1 MDGTVILESSSTFA
15 GSPIS
20 ANESCRKFTRGPT
33 QFYILVRHELIERT
47 ALDGWYSQLLR
58 DQPDVSDHIPG
69 AINVD
74 PFDSIYAHCLPLI
87 EKLAPEIS
95 IEGLHLDALCRAQT
109 LNLELV
115 STDDNQDLLLEDTE
129 IVTYTPAY
137 NISSMPIAD
146 LPGSCG
152 DVRLIHASDI
162 QIAPREDGTNPLKTR
177 SVQGKVYV
185 NDQVL
190 FLKPRLEGQEKHFDR
205 EIESLGRIT
214 QPGFERD
221 EGTRVPD
228 LVAIAVSGDND
239 EEIVG
244 VLFTWQESSVI
255 DVHLVS
261 PGF

>member
-1 MDGTVILESSSTFA
+1 MSESSSTFA
-15 GSPIS
+15 GNPIS

-33 QFYILVRHELIERT
+33 QFYILVRHELIKRT
-47 ALDGWYSQLLR
+47 ALGGQYLQLLK
-58 DQPDVSDHIPG
+58 DQPDVSNHIPG
-69 AINVD
+69 TINAD

-87 EKLAPEIS
+87 ERLAPETS
-95 IEGLHLDALCRAQT
+95 IEGLHLDALCKAQT
-109 LNLELV
+109 FNLELV
-115 STDDNQDLLLEDTE
+115 STDDDQDLLLEGAE

-137 NISSMPIAD
+137 NISSMPIAEF
-146 LPGSCG
+146 PQSCG

-162 QIAPREDGTNPLKTR
+162 QIAPRGDGTHSPKTE

-185 NDQVL
+185 NDQAL
-190 FLKPRLEGQEKHFDR
+190 FLAPRLEGQEKHFDH
-205 EIESLGRIT
+205 EIETLGRIT
-214 QPGFERD
+214 QSGFERD

-228 LVAIAVSGDND
+228 LVAIAVSGDKD

-244 VLFTWQESSVI
+244 MLFTWQESSVM